1 MTLQPDKIRDPEA
14 EAHRRRARLV
24 LARVLSHPGFT
35 DLRRRWHR
43 VKDTV
48 YAIQWEMSIEFEA
61 GKPRWFVGDDLVALC
76 LAVEDAIHEDAQRR
90 KSDSKY

>member
-1 MTLQPDKIRDPEA
+1 MTLKPDRIVDPEV

-43 VKDTV
+43 VRDNV
-48 YAIQWEMSIEFEA
+48 YGIQWEMSIEFEA
-61 GKPRWFVGDDLVALC
+61 GKPRWFVGAELVDLC
-76 LAVEDAIHEDAQRR
+76 LAVEQAIQ
-90 KSDSKY
+90 